1 MEDYLAQ
8 LTIDSGEGDAIPVGH
23 GEENPIVSFNLCF
36 VGTFLTTSIVNF
48 QSMRATLANVLVHD
62 IPPGLLSTRL
72 AKLLG
77 DFIGDFIDYDS
88 SAISLGYKGTM
99 RIKVLCDVRLSL
111 KRCKKLA
118 LPGGNTHIVRF
129 EYERL
134 TLFCFICDKLG
145 HGDSFCPIH
154 AMVDPQKIVFG
165 WDNSIRA
172 PSRRSALQRSDW
184 LKEETLF
191 GSHSSD
197 LFKGVKGG
205 TSHAGSPAQ
214 GVVGGGDDAPL
225 FPLANLIARINPA
238 NNFSG
243 QDSRKS
249 VHYSPI
255 SPFTNMIPARLPLI
269 PTSFND
275 INMTAVGEQ
284 NPIVPSEGIKRPRV
298 QPHLSDVSI
307 AADSLVSSDHP
318 SAGLAQQASRS
329 Q

>member
-1 MEDYLAQ
+1 
-8 LTIDSGEGDAIPVGH
+8 
-23 GEENPIVSFNLCF
+23 
-36 VGTFLTTSIVNF
+36 
-48 QSMRATLANVLVHD
+48 
-62 IPPGLLSTRL
+62 
-72 AKLLG
+72 
-77 DFIGDFIDYDS
+77 
-88 SAISLGYKGTM
+88 
-99 RIKVLCDVRLSL
+99 
-111 KRCKKLA
+111 
-118 LPGGNTHIVRF
+118 
-129 EYERL
+129 
-134 TLFCFICDKLG
+134 
-145 HGDSFCPIH
+145 
-154 AMVDPQKIVFG
+154 MVDPQKIVFG

-225 FPLANLIARINPA
+225 FPLANLMARINPA